1 MNMLTQM
8 MTTLSLILGT
18 IITASSHHWL
28 TAWAGLELNMLAI
41 LVIIM
46 KPKHPRAAEAAI
58 KYFLTQT
65 IASAMMLFSS
75 TINATQTGQWNI
87 SQMTDK
93 YACMLLLLALTMKM
107 GAAPIY
113 FWLPEVMQGSTTST
127 ALIIASW
134 QKFAPISLLFMTY
147 NHLPPKITMIIG
159 MTSAIIGGWGS
170 INQTQLRKLM
180 AYSSISNLGWT
191 MMIFTVSPHTAT
203 LNIIIYITILTP
215 TFMLIKKMS
224 MKTLRDSTT
233 MWTTSPTTNTMF
245 TLMLLSLS
253 GLPPLS
259 GFMPKLL
266 ILNELVT
273 QNLTPIATMLTVISL
288 VSLVF
293 YVRTTYITTMT
304 TPPALMSTT
313 VKWRLITLQQKLTP
327 TLIPF
332 SLITL
337 PLMPILSTM
346 S

>member
-1 MNMLTQM
+1 MNMLTQL

-18 IITASSHHWL
+18 IITASSNHWL

-41 LVIIM
+41 LATIM

-58 KYFLTQT
+58 KYFLTQA
-65 IASAMMLFSS
+65 IASTMILFSG

-93 YACMLLLLALTMKM
+93 YACTLLLLALTMKM
-107 GAAPIY
+107 GTAPIY
-113 FWLPEVMQGSTTST
+113 FWLPEVMQGSTTLT

-134 QKFAPISLLFMTY
+134 QKIAPISLLFMTH

-159 MTSAIIGGWGS
+159 IMSTMVGGWGS

-191 MMIFTVSPHTAT
+191 MVIFTMSPHTAT
-203 LNIIIYITILTP
+203 LNIIIYITMLIP

-233 MWTTSPTTNTMF
+233 MWTSSPMTNIMF

-253 GLPPLS
+253 GLPPLT

-266 ILNELVT
+266 ILNELIS
-273 QNLTPIATMLTVISL
+273 QNLTPVATMMAMMSLISL
-288 VSLVF
+288 FF
-293 YVRTTYITTMT
+293 YTRTTYITTMT
-304 TPPALMSTT
+304 TPPILMLTT
-313 VKWRLITLQQKLTP
+313 MKWRLTPLQQKFTS
-327 TLIPF
+327 TLIPL
-332 SLITL
+332 SLMALPLLPILFTL
-337 PLMPILSTM
+337 P
-346 S
+346 